1 MQKYSNKTASFK
13 NKLYFCE
20 LIIRKFQMNSSQ
32 NKITDLVYTLYNDT
46 RTVFRLKDVA
56 ILTGETSF
64 NSLNM
69 KLNYYVRTGRLQNP
83 RKGIYCKPN
92 YNPQELACRIF
103 APAYLSLE
111 YVLQRA
117 GVVFQFDSRYTVL
130 SYLSREVEI
139 DDNIFVF
146 RKIKNELLVSQ
157 QGILQQGNTVTIATP
172 ERAFLD
178 MLYLNGAMYFDN
190 LNPLNQDLIKQILPI
205 YHSKILNQRV
215 QKILKDNGL

>member
-1 MQKYSNKTASFK
+1 MD
-13 NKLYFCE
+13 
-20 LIIRKFQMNSSQ
+20 LI
-32 NKITDLVYTLYNDT
+32 YTLYSDS

-56 ILTGETSF
+56 MLIGETSF
-64 NSLNM
+64 DSLNM

-83 RKGIYCKPN
+83 RKGLYCKPN

-103 APAYLSLE
+103 APAYISLE

-117 GVVFQFDSRYTVL
+117 GVIFQYDSRFTVI
-130 SYLSREVEI
+130 SYLFRDVEI
-139 DDNIFVF
+139 ENQLFSF

-157 QGILQQGNTVTIATP
+157 QGIEQQGNTTTIATP

-190 LNPLNQDLIKQILPI
+190 LNPLRKDLIEGILPV
-205 YHSKILNQRV
+205 YNSEILNKRV
-215 QKILKDNGL
+215 QKLLNNGLK

>member
-1 MQKYSNKTASFK
+1 MQTENTKNSNVWFTK
-13 NKLYFCE
+13 NKMD
-20 LIIRKFQMNSSQ
+20 LI
-32 NKITDLVYTLYNDT
+32 YTLYSDA
-46 RTVFRLKDVA
+46 RSVFRLKDVA
-56 ILTGETSF
+56 MLMGETSF

-69 KLNYYVRTGRLQNP
+69 KLNYYVRTGRLQNL
-83 RKGIYCKPN
+83 RKGLYGKTS
-92 YNPQELACRIF
+92 YNQEELACRIF
-103 APAYLSLE
+103 SPAYISLE

-117 GVVFQFDSRYTVL
+117 GVIFQYDSRFTMI

-139 DDNIFVF
+139 DNNTFTF

-190 LNPLNQDLIKQILPI
+190 LNPLKKDAIKQILPI
-205 YHSKILNQRV
+205 YNSKTLDKRV
-215 QKILKDNGL
+215 QKIFKDNGF

>member
-1 MQKYSNKTASFK
+1 MD
-13 NKLYFCE
+13 
-20 LIIRKFQMNSSQ
+20 LI
-32 NKITDLVYTLYNDT
+32 YTLYSDS

-56 ILTGETSF
+56 MLIGETSF
-64 NSLNM
+64 DSLNM

-83 RKGIYCKPN
+83 RKGLYCKPN

-103 APAYLSLE
+103 APAYISLE

-117 GVVFQFDSRYTVL
+117 GVIFQYDRRFTVI
-130 SYLSREVEI
+130 SYLFRDVEI
-139 DDNIFVF
+139 ENQLFSF

-157 QGILQQGNTVTIATP
+157 QGIEQQGNAVTIATP

-190 LNPLNQDLIKQILPI
+190 IHRLKKDSIEQILPI
-205 YHSKILNQRV
+205 YQSKTLSKRAH
-215 QKILKDNGL
+215 KIYRDYGLK